1 MKKITIIS
9 LLSIALAFLF
19 GCESTPKIQS
29 EYNDAVDFSAYK
41 TFAIMPLPTNI
52 PGADPGIVLRTGR
65 FVQEE
70 VVAQL
75 VAAGYTK
82 VAKEDCDFA
91 VNLTGKVVPKTDITD
106 WGYMHYPTRGWYGA
120 YSPYYYTGSNVTV
133 DQYEEGTLIIEIY
146 DAKTKE
152 MAWVGWGVGRRKSDG
167 PDYEKLR
174 AAIAGI
180 LAEFPPAGM

>member
-1 MKKITIIS
+1 MKKVTILS
-9 LLSIALAFLF
+9 LLILSLAFLF

-29 EYNDAVDFSAYK
+29 EYNESVDFGAYK
-41 TFAIMPLPTNI
+41 TYAVMPLPTSI

-65 FVQEE
+65 FVQQE
-70 VVAQL
+70 VEAEL
-75 VAAGYTK
+75 NAAGYTQ
-82 VAKEDCDFA
+82 VPIEECDFA

-106 WGYMHYPTRGWYGA
+106 WGYMHYPSRGWYGA

-152 MAWVGWGVGRRKSDG
+152 MAWVGWGVGRRKSGG
-167 PDYEKLR
+167 PDLEKLSQV
-174 AAIAGI
+174 IASI
-180 LAEFPPAGM
+180 LADFPPQGM